1 MSHGDR
7 DSHRQVFQDILSAAD
22 QLQRSVGILLDL
34 CGPKIRTGR
43 FENGAIELST
53 GDVVT
58 ITTRPRIGTS
68 GIIVSQYEGLCRDV
82 REGDKILLADGLIEL
97 KVTTSAVEDT
107 VFASC
112 MAGAFR

>member
-22 QLQRSVGILLDL
+22 QLQGSVGILLDL

-68 GIIVSQYEGLCRDV
+68 GIIVSQYEGLCRDC
-82 REGDKILLADGLIEL
+82 LLYTSPSPRDQRGWGLQ
-97 KVTTSAVEDT
+97 AY
-107 VFASC
+107 
-112 MAGAFR
+112 G

>member
-1 MSHGDR
+1 MSHGDH

-34 CGPKIRTGR
+34 CGPKIRMGR

-68 GIIVSQYEGLCRDV
+68 GIIVSQYEGLCRMSG
-82 REGDKILLADGLIEL
+82 RETKFYLPMD
-97 KVTTSAVEDT
+97 
-107 VFASC
+107 
-112 MAGAFR
+112 